1 MENAQQPATKQDLL
15 ELAQTTKQDLL
26 ELAQSTKQGLLDL
39 AHSTKQDLLEL
50 EQRLREAIRDT
61 ETNLLR
67 AFFGYA
73 ETTQKHLTDLDRSD
87 SGLRERLATV
97 EDRLLEVEKRLKMPP
112 AA

>member
-1 MENAQQPATKQDLL
+1 MDNAQQPATKQDLL
-15 ELAQTTKQDLL
+15 ELAQSTRQELL
-26 ELAQSTKQGLLDL
+26 ELEQRLDDRFE
-39 AHSTKQDLLEL
+39 QRFVEL

-73 ETTQKHLTDLDRSD
+73 ETVQKHLTDLDRSD
-87 SGLRERLATV
+87 STLRERLMSI
-97 EDRLLEVEKRLKMPP
+97 ENRLLEMEKRLKMPP

>member
-1 MENAQQPATKQDLL
+1 MDNASQPATKQDLL
-15 ELAQTTKQDLL
+15 ELAQ
-26 ELAQSTKQGLLDL
+26 STRQE
-39 AHSTKQDLLEL
+39 LLEL
-50 EQRLREAIRDT
+50 EQRLDRKFEQRLTQGLVELEQRLTETVRDT

>member
-1 MENAQQPATKQDLL
+1 MDNASQPATKQDLL

-26 ELAQSTKQGLLDL
+26 D
-39 AHSTKQDLLEL
+39 L
-50 EQRLREAIRDT
+50 EQRLREAIRET

-73 ETTQKHLTDLDRSD
+73 EATQKHLTDLDRSD